1 MRKVFKLKRNL
12 NLLSRR
18 MIKKV
23 QRSMRGVSQVLT
35 TVILTGIFITIIGV
49 AIFYSSSLIDLNR
62 QRMEF
67 ESSKDLLIYTATAL
81 EQVALGAGGSRYIRY
96 SLSTA
101 GINFVRNAFGE
112 FKVKVNNTDILSD
125 KETSAIV
132 VRAGPLV
139 TNVFRMLRPE
149 VEVNPEAQVN
159 RLIVGAGE
167 PLVIVYENFSGGAIA
182 ILRATR
188 IRVNYLG
195 TFEVLEAG
203 KKKKYNY
210 FAIFYI
216 NITFGELGGAGKIP
230 VILRNKGITTR
241 EYKLD
246 GTAIRVEASLDGI
259 SETKDYSGDATADGS
274 VLIVRIA
281 QIEVST
287 RG

>member
-1 MRKVFKLKRNL
+1 
-12 NLLSRR
+12 
-18 MIKKV
+18 MIKKA
-23 QRSMRGVSQVLT
+23 QRSMRGISQVLT
-35 TVILTGIFITIIGV
+35 TVILTGIFITVIGV
-49 AIFYSSSLIDLNR
+49 AIFYSSSLINLNR

-112 FKVKVNNTDILSD
+112 FKVKVNDIDILSD

-182 ILRATR
+182 VLRATR

-203 KKKKYNY
+203 EKKKYNY
-210 FAIFYI
+210 FAVFYI

-230 VILRNKGITTR
+230 VILRNKGITTG
-241 EYKLD
+241 EYKFD

-281 QIEVST
+281 QVEVST